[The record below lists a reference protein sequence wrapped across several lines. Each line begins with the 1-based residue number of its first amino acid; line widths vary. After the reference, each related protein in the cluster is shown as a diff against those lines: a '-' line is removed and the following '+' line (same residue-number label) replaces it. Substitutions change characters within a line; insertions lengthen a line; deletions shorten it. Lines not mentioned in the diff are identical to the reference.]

1 MRNAEK
7 DISPERNV
15 TAEEADN
22 RIDALELAKTLP
34 FRVLMGHLSE
44 HELLLASLYYVGDLS
59 VDQIA
64 EKLGED
70 TQAVRFNLNRLKI
83 KIRYRARRII
93 GSTPIGSDRLSTF
106 KELQR
111 RLGLTAAQAD
121 EWQNAVI
128 EARR

>member
-15 TAEEADN
+15 TAGEADN
-22 RIDALELAKTLP
+22 TVDALELAKTLP
-34 FRVLMGHLSE
+34 FRVLMGSLSE
-44 HELLLASLYYVGDLS
+44 HECLLACLYYVGDLS

-64 EKLGED
+64 EQLGED
-70 TQAVRFNLNRLKI
+70 TPTVRYNLNKLKI
-83 KIRYRARRII
+83 KIRNRARRII
-93 GSTPIGSDRLSTF
+93 GSTPMESDRWSTF

-111 RLGLTAAQAD
+111 RLGLTPAQAA